1 MEKTGCKI
9 ICGAP
14 TTLVV
19 KGLMMMMN
27 CHWKPVS
34 VALTCALMFPVWGN
48 ALFFLVM
55 GNHLLHDVDLVHAC
69 IVSVLTKVSVIVCA
83 SSAETCKSFGFQ
95 NQWSDGH
102 DLMKLAASWNW
113 LDVRFLSTSLDFLLL
128 KKKKKKRKKRRR
140 RRKKVRFD
148 SSSSFDKL

>member
-69 IVSVLTKVSVIVCA
+69 IVSVLTKISVIVSA
-83 SSAETCKSFGFQ
+83 SSAETCKSFDFQ

-102 DLMKLAASWNW
+102 DLMKLAEFCNW
-113 LDVRFLSTSLDFLLL
+113 LDVRFLSISGFPLCEQ
-128 KKKKKKRKKRRR
+128 KKKKR